1 MTPTNEA
8 KFRAILNDV
17 ALTALEDDA
26 NRTKTG
32 IPNYDADDLL
42 SATIIFQHVF
52 SVLAIKLTMNEL
64 EFVESCERAEKMGA
78 ELREYIMKYTG
89 VDMWKHVVKHKKS

>member
-8 KFRAILNDV
+8 QFRAILHEV
-17 ALTALEDDA
+17 ALTALQDDA

-32 IPNYDADDLL
+32 IPTYDAEDLL
-42 SATIIFQHVF
+42 NATIIFQHVF
-52 SVLAIKLTMNEL
+52 SVLAIKRTMNEL

-78 ELREYIMKYTG
+78 ELREYIFRWTG
-89 VDMWKHVVKHKKS
+89 VDTWKEVRK

>member
-17 ALTALEDDA
+17 ALTALQDDA

-32 IPNYDADDLL
+32 IPNYDAADLL
-42 SATIIFQHVF
+42 NATIIFQHVF
-52 SVLAIKLTMNEL
+52 SVLAINLTMNEL

-78 ELREYIMKYTG
+78 ELREYILKYTG
-89 VDMWKHVVKHKKS
+89 VDTWEHVVKHKKP

>member
-1 MTPTNEA
+1 MTTTNES
-8 KFRAILNDV
+8 KFRAILNEV

-32 IPNYDADDLL
+32 IPTYDEDDLL
-42 SATIIFQHVF
+42 NATIIFQHVF
-52 SVLAIKLTMNEL
+52 SVLAIKRTMNEL

-78 ELREYIMKYTG
+78 ELREYILKYTG
-89 VDMWKHVVKHKKS
+89 VDMWKEVRK

>member
-17 ALTALEDDA
+17 ALTVLQDDA

-32 IPNYDADDLL
+32 IPTYDADDLL
-42 SATIIFQHVF
+42 NATIIFQHVF
-52 SVLAIKLTMNEL
+52 SVLAIKRTMNEL

-78 ELREYIMKYTG
+78 ELREYILRWTG
-89 VDMWKHVVKHKKS
+89 VDMWKEVRK

>member
-8 KFRAILNDV
+8 QFRAIINDMAMI
-17 ALTALEDDA
+17 ALQDDA

-32 IPNYDADDLL
+32 IPTYDNDDLL
-42 SATIIFQHVF
+42 NATIIFQHIF
-52 SVLAIKLTMNEL
+52 SVLAIKRTMNEL

-78 ELREYIMKYTG
+78 ELREYILRWTG
-89 VDMWKHVVKHKKS
+89 VDMWKEVRK